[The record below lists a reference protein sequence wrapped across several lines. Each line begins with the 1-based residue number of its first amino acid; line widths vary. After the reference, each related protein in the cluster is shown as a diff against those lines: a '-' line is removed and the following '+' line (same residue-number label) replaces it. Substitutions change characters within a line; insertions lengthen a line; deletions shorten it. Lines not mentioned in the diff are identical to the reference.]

1 MDENTKHIVASNLAI
16 AFYVG
21 QAYHQPYNDP
31 AKKEAVG
38 LLDAREVLMAYQQ
51 FLRLMAE
58 DQTAPSGT

>member
-31 AKKEAVG
+31 ANKEAVG
-38 LLDAREVLMAYQQ
+38 LLDAREVLMAY
-51 FLRLMAE
+51 L
-58 DQTAPSGT
+58 